1 MSQSQVPARKSLRP
15 QPGTTLPKK
24 INNYQFE
31 KARKCRYNLAGR
43 VVEFT
48 NTKANGNRL

>member
-1 MSQSQVPARKSLRP
+1 MT
-15 QPGTTLPKK
+15 PGGAAEPVMPVSWQFCKRL
-24 INNYQFE
+24 NYQFE